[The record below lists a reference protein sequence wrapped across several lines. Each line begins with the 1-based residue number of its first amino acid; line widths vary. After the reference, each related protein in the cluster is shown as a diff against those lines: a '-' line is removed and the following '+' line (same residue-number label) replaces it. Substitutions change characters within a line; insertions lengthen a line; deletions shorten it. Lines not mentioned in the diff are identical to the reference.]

1 MTIGMMVGT
10 QLRHSFGQS
19 HHRGFAGR
27 LAGKLAMAVDM
38 AGGLTMAED
47 TKAPTL
53 AKATLAG
60 GCFWCTEAVYAEI
73 EGVKHVTSGYR
84 GGEVPNPTYKDV
96 CTGLT
101 GHAEAV
107 EIEYD
112 PAMVPFEKL
121 LEVFFATHD
130 PTTKNRQGADV
141 GTQYRSGIFYHDDE
155 QKRIAEDVI
164 MRLDAAKAFPRKI
177 VTEVT
182 KATTFYPAEDYH
194 QDYFANNPGQGY
206 CRAVVAPKVDK
217 VRKVFKDLLKKGE

>member
-1 MTIGMMVGT
+1 M
-10 QLRHSFGQS
+10 
-19 HHRGFAGR
+19 R
-27 LAGKLAMAVDM
+27 LHAAWQ
-38 AGGLTMAED
+38 GGLTAALLAASTGGMTMAD
-47 TKAPTL
+47 DAAAAKL

-60 GCFWCTEAVYAEI
+60 GCFWCTEAVFERI
-73 EGVKHVTSGYR
+73 DGVKGVVSGYL

-112 PAMVPFEKL
+112 PAVVPFEKL

-155 QKRIAEDVI
+155 QKRIAEQVI
-164 MRLDAAKAFPRKI
+164 QRLDAAGAFPGKI
-177 VTEVT
+177 VTDVT

-217 VRKVFKDLLKKGE
+217 VQKVFKDLLKK

>member
-1 MTIGMMVGT
+1 MT
-10 QLRHSFGQS
+10 
-19 HHRGFAGR
+19 GR
-27 LAGKLAMAVDM
+27 LLVAGTLAVATAL
-38 AGGLTMAED
+38 AGEPTMADEA
-47 TKAPTL
+47 TAPKL

-60 GCFWCTEAVYAEI
+60 GCFWCTEAVYAQI
-73 EGVKHVTSGYR
+73 KGVKGVTSGYL

-112 PAMVPFEKL
+112 PAQVSFEKL

-141 GTQYRSGIFYHDDE
+141 GTQYRSGVFYHDDE
-155 QKRIAEDVI
+155 QKRIAEEVI
-164 MRLDAAKAFPRKI
+164 KRLDDSGAFPAKI

-194 QDYFANNPGQGY
+194 QDYFANNPRQPY
-206 CRAVVAPKVDK
+206 CQAVVAPKVDK
-217 VRKVFKDLLKKGE
+217 VRKVFKDLLAK

>member
-1 MTIGMMVGT
+1 MTG
-10 QLRHSFGQS
+10 
-19 HHRGFAGR
+19 GR
-27 LAGKLAMAVDM
+27 LMVAMLGTTLAVAVTLV
-38 AGGLTMAED
+38 GGLTMGNDAA
-47 TKAPTL
+47 APKL
-53 AKATLAG
+53 SKATLAG
-60 GCFWCTEAVYAEI
+60 GCFWCTEAVYAQI
-73 EGVKHVTSGYR
+73 KGVKSVTSGYL

-112 PAMVPFEKL
+112 PTQVPFEKL

-141 GTQYRSGIFYHDDE
+141 GTQYRSGVFYHDDE
-155 QKRIAEDVI
+155 QKRIAEEVI
-164 MRLDAAKAFPRKI
+164 KRLDDSGAFPAKI

-194 QDYFANNPGQGY
+194 QDYFANNPRQPY
-206 CRAVVAPKVDK
+206 CQAVVAPKVDK
-217 VRKVFKDLLKKGE
+217 VRKVFKDLLVK

>member
-1 MTIGMMVGT
+1 MT
-10 QLRHSFGQS
+10 
-19 HHRGFAGR
+19 GR
-27 LAGKLAMAVDM
+27 LLVAGTLAVATAL
-38 AGGLTMAED
+38 AGELTMAD
-47 TKAPTL
+47 DATAPKL

-60 GCFWCTEAVYAEI
+60 GCFWCTEAVYAQI
-73 EGVKHVTSGYR
+73 KGVKGVTSGYL

-112 PAMVPFEKL
+112 PAQVSFEKL

-141 GTQYRSGIFYHDDE
+141 GTQYRSGVFYHDDE

-164 MRLDAAKAFPRKI
+164 KRLDAAGAFPGKI

-182 KATTFYPAEDYH
+182 KATTFYPAEAYH
-194 QDYFANNPGQGY
+194 QDYFANNPRQPY
-206 CRAVVAPKVDK
+206 CQAVVAPKVDK
-217 VRKVFKDLLKKGE
+217 VRKVFKDMLAK

>member
-1 MTIGMMVGT
+1 MTVGRT
-10 QLRHSFGQS
+10 NVVMLW
-19 HHRGFAGR
+19 A
-27 LAGKLAMAVDM
+27 ALAMASTLV
-38 AGGLTMAED
+38 GGLTMAD
-47 TKAPTL
+47 DVPVPKL
-53 AKATLAG
+53 ICKATFGG
-60 GCFWCTEAVYAEI
+60 GCFWCTEAVYAQI
-73 EGVKHVTSGYR
+73 KGVKSVTSGYI

-112 PAMVPFEKL
+112 PAVVSFEKL

-141 GTQYRSGIFYHDDE
+141 GTQYRSGVFYHDDE
-155 QKRIAEDVI
+155 QKRIAEEVI
-164 MRLDAAKAFPRKI
+164 KRLDASGAFPAKI

-194 QDYFANNPGQGY
+194 QDYFANNARQPY
-206 CRAVVAPKVDK
+206 CQAVVAPKVDK
-217 VRKVFKDLLKKGE
+217 VRKVFKDLLAE

>member
-1 MTIGMMVGT
+1 MTSGRTLGAGLVGT
-10 QLRHSFGQS
+10 IL
-19 HHRGFAGR
+19 
-27 LAGKLAMAVDM
+27 LATTH
-38 AGGLTMAED
+38 AGGISMAND
-47 TKAPTL
+47 AAPTL
-53 AKATLAG
+53 AKATFAG
-60 GCFWCTEAVYAEI
+60 GCFWCTEAVFEQI
-73 EGVKHVTSGYR
+73 EGVKGVVSGYV

-112 PAMVPFEKL
+112 PAVVSYPKL
-121 LEVFFATHD
+121 LEIFFATHD

-141 GTQYRSGIFYHDDE
+141 GTQYRSGVFYHDDE
-155 QKRIAEDVI
+155 QKRIAEEVI
-164 MRLDAAKAFPRKI
+164 KRLNEAGAYPQPI

-217 VRKVFKDLLKKGE
+217 VQKVFRDLLKR